1 MKKSTIPAVIALVIS
16 LVIAIG
22 SQTFLGACIHEDGS
36 LGACH
41 WAARAIMGVGGL
53 LAALA
58 LLAAAVRKARF
69 GLYLA
74 MLPTGLL
81 GLLVPGALIDVCGMD
96 IMRCRM
102 LMRPATMILF
112 ALAMAAALAGLA
124 LSRREAR

>member
-1 MKKSTIPAVIALVIS
+1 MKKDTIPAVVILILS

-53 LAALA
+53 LAA
-58 LLAAAVRKARF
+58 AVRKARF

-96 IMRCRM
+96 TMRCRM